1 MKYTLIFSQKKTP
14 PCERRGLTLI
24 RMAGSA
30 KSEVAKNDKPE
41 LHTWSPFGNFRK
53 RQLRC
58 PSREQ
63 DLGRHPPTPITT
75 FVDCD
80 SDVAHSTSSSDSSY
94 V

>member
-14 PCERRGLTLI
+14 PCERRGLTLT

-58 PSREQ
+58 PSRL
-63 DLGRHPPTPITT
+63 DGTGFGPASANPYH
-75 FVDCD
+75 F
-80 SDVAHSTSSSDSSY
+80 
-94 V
+94 